1 MVEVQDFLVCPVSK
15 QPMEKVD
22 DDYIAPC
29 GFAYR
34 NGDFRINL
42 DFSPEWAK
50 AQQAYESWLVQ
61 WRTENDSVPSRMK
74 AVDAGF
80 DDVYSEI
87 KLDGK
92 VLDVAGDIGTV
103 VTQADLDPEQYVS
116 LDVMRIDFPAIERDH
131 PNYAR
136 HYIRSRHCPMIQG
149 SAEFLPVKDL
159 YFDTV
164 QMRGCIDHF
173 TAPHVALMEA
183 FRVLKPGGSVVVGV
197 TLEGAYQMEDWSS
210 VDPGQ
215 PSLARSVYKAGV
227 DHLKRYPRVFG
238 VATRAKGRLMG
249 QHDHHMFHPTYDA
262 VTELIKS
269 SGFQIEKQVW
279 QKAYHN
285 VLYVSARKPSS
296 KAARGHGPHPGGTP
310 SP

>member
-1 MVEVQDFLVCPVSK
+1 MLEVQDFLVCPLSK
-15 QPMEKVD
+15 QPMERVG
-22 DDYIAPC
+22 DDYVAPC

-50 AQQAYESWLVQ
+50 AQEAYEAWLVQ
-61 WRTENDSVPSRMK
+61 WRTENDTVPDRMK
-74 AVDAGF
+74 ITDAGF
-80 DDVYSEI
+80 DDVYDEI
-87 KLDGK
+87 RLEGK

-103 VTQADLDPEQYVS
+103 VTQANLDPEQYVS

-131 PNYAR
+131 PNYAK
-136 HYIRSRHCPMIQG
+136 HYSRSRNCPMIQG

-183 FRVLKPGGSVVVGV
+183 YRVLKPGGTVVVGV
-197 TLEGAYQMEDWSS
+197 TLEGAYQMEDWRT
-210 VDPGQ
+210 VDPVQ
-215 PSLARSVYKAGV
+215 PSVARSIYKAGV
-227 DHLKRYPRVFG
+227 DQLKRYPKLFS
-238 VATRAKGRLMG
+238 VATQAKARLMG
-249 QHDHHMFHPTYDA
+249 HHDHHMFHPTYEA
-262 VTELIKS
+262 VTELVKT
-269 SGFQIEKQVW
+269 SGFHIEREVW

-285 VLYVSARKPSS
+285 VLYLSARKP
-296 KAARGHGPHPGGTP
+296 AGETLTGQAPHPGGVP